1 MNHRGA
7 VLGVAMD
14 SDDRGLAVGDGRMR
28 QQRDEIAH
36 QALAQLGPPVEQQ
49 RQILDE
55 LAGVGVGDDGQRR
68 RPRGRLRRQPWPAA
82 RLSVPAHVGL
92 GGDAEPCRARR
103 AALPPRAPELLNG
116 QENIWQFMRQNWLS
130 NRVFKSFDDI
140 VDHCCYAW
148 NTLIDQPWK
157 IMSIA
162 RRDWASLG
170 YSM

>member
-28 QQRDEIAH
+28 QQREEIAH
-36 QALAQLGPPVEQQ
+36 QALAQLGPPVKQQ

-68 RPRGRLRRQPWPAA
+68 RPRGRLRRQPLPAA
-82 RLSVPAHVGL
+82 GLSVPAHVGL

-116 QENIWQFMRQNWLS
+116 QENIWQFMRQNSSSSRGSLADGGLVVFS
-130 NRVFKSFDDI
+130 HTAPPAGSGRIAERVRRVFLGGSPE
-140 VDHCCYAW
+140 
-148 NTLIDQPWK
+148 L
-157 IMSIA
+157 
-162 RRDWASLG
+162 RD
-170 YSM
+170 